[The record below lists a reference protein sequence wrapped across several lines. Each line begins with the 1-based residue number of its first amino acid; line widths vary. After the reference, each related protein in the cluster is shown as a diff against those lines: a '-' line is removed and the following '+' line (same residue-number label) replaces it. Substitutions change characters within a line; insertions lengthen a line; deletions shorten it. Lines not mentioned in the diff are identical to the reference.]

1 MRLLYLCEREQGGAV
16 HEYEFLSEGRFK
28 FECAGKE
35 PRLIVRRDGEFLPP
49 DFFRGERNKPK
60 STVNAIG
67 AIVGENAAG
76 KTSVAR
82 FLQRIRAVPD
92 AMDKGFDY
100 LLVYEVESCAAKSDD
115 ARTRKWVIRW
125 SWPGMTEPDLPDLPG
140 VVWDRRQQNEKSFV
154 NDFEFCYMS
163 PHFSPEHPFLN
174 NEDAMEDLS
183 AYALMRKPVFDE
195 YADSQGLEMS
205 VANFVTAER
214 RRAIHFINRF
224 GTCKSVPVAV
234 PNKMRIAPN
243 YDFIADMMEWIGQI
257 ERETRTDEEYARA
270 RMKRSEDYFERH
282 PRILEACE
290 RLRVI
295 FRVMQSRAYRDSR
308 DFASGAV
315 ICMMA
320 SVVKSRDWIRKG
332 AIESDAFAE
341 DMVSLAERVSARI
354 EKGVGLKSLERRGL
368 DDFLQS
374 AFSRSA
380 AGKDEQSVEIVKG
393 MIRQCRD
400 WMTECSHDPDDVEIF
415 VRGNDA
421 LPAFFQSYDA
431 LRGNAEYLRIA
442 FSPVLSS
449 GEMSFLS
456 LFGRL
461 LEYFETLKKGRDRL
475 KRRQKRT
482 GHDEPNVRRLYASDV
497 LLFLDEAETTLH
509 PRLQRCL
516 VDAVLW
522 FVENCISGFNVHV
535 IFASHSP
542 ILLSDIPKCN
552 VVFLTKCDDAKE
564 TERRLA
570 ALSDLP
576 NTFGANIY
584 DLYKLSYFM
593 DEGLDGTFARRKI
606 DNMLAAVATAIRE
619 GHAVA
624 PDVVRD
630 LVGDRIMSNYFKG
643 LRRAGLA

>member
-1 MRLLYLCEREQGGAV
+1 MRLLYLCIREQGGAV

-28 FECAGKE
+28 FEYAE
-35 PRLIVRRDGEFLPP
+35 PDARLIVKRDGEFLPP

-82 FLQRIRAVPD
+82 FLQRIRALPD
-92 AMDKGFDY
+92 GMDKGFDY
-100 LLVYEVESCAAKSDD
+100 VLVYEVELRAVDAA
-115 ARTRKWVIRW
+115 AVRTRKWVVRW
-125 SWPGMTEPDLPDLPG
+125 SWPGMSEPDLPDLPG

-154 NDFEFCYMS
+154 NDFEFGYMS

-195 YADSQGLEMS
+195 YADSQGLGMS

-214 RRAIHFINRF
+214 RRAIRFINRF
-224 GTCKSVPVAV
+224 GSSKSVPVAV

-243 YDFIADMMEWIGQI
+243 YDFIADMMEWIGQV
-257 ERETRTDEEYARA
+257 ERETRTDAEYARA
-270 RMKRSEDYFERH
+270 KMKRSEDYFERH
-282 PRILEACE
+282 PPVMAACR
-290 RLRVI
+290 RLRTI
-295 FRVMQSRAYRDSR
+295 LQVMQSRAYKDSR

-320 SVVKSRDWIRKG
+320 SVVKSRDWLRKG
-332 AIESDAFAE
+332 AIEGDDFAE
-341 DMVSLAERVSARI
+341 DMVSLAEQVSSRV
-354 EKGVGLKSLERRGL
+354 EKGMGLKSLEGRGL
-368 DDFLQS
+368 DEFLQV
-374 AFSRSA
+374 AFSQSA
-380 AGKDEQSVEIVKG
+380 TGRDKQSVEIVKS

-400 WMTECSHDPDDVEIF
+400 WMTECSHDPDDVEIP
-415 VRGNDA
+415 VHGNDA
-421 LPAFFQSYDA
+421 LAPFFQSYDA

-461 LEYFETLKKGRDRL
+461 LEYFETLKKGRDSL
-475 KRRQKRT
+475 KRRQKRV
-482 GHDEPNVRRLYASDV
+482 GHAEPNIRRLYASDV

-522 FVENCISGFNVHV
+522 FVENCISGFDVHI

-564 TERRLA
+564 TERRLS

-606 DNMLAAVATAIRE
+606 DNMLSTVATAIRE
-619 GHAVA
+619 GRAVA
-624 PDVVRD
+624 SDVVQD